1 MGEIHEKINIFIG
14 RLKSD
19 IISCQK
25 RFGQFGMVQIL
36 EHLFIGLPQPNF
48 MDHHEAGLIGRLTS
62 GFGFFGNQSAPKT
75 PKGNFEI
82 YVYFL
87 NSIFFSRLFENHG
100 NFYWRC
106 NIFRCGGVST
116 SRREIWKVNR
126 NRFEQNFYKSCST
139 DFAIMKILK
148 IFQND

>member
-82 YVYFL
+82 YVYFFKF
-87 NSIFFSRLFENHG
+87 NFFFQDYSKIMVISI
-100 NFYWRC
+100 
-106 NIFRCGGVST
+106 GGVTFSDAVAFQRLGEKYGK
-116 SRREIWKVNR
+116 SIEIVSN
-126 NRFEQNFYKSCST
+126 
-139 DFAIMKILK
+139 K
-148 IFQND
+148 IFTNHALLILPS